1 MKRHSPN
8 HPPEAQ
14 QRTTG
19 VHSALRV
26 VLTVAGLLLLF
37 FAAHANYSGA
47 LIRAARWKVFVH
59 LPGTPSY
66 LFYYFP
72 AMFVI
77 LGLPALLLA
86 VALAFPQFRCAVTR
100 PWRESRFAV
109 PLLVVLLLLMASIVP
124 WEPGNLKPEDSGTN
138 MVFYVVVAGTGFALV
153 MAGAYRHL
161 RFLDAP
167 IERLYNRLMS
177 LSRWQ
182 FLGLCVGFTFVVANL
197 ISFFVFEHLPHIQDS
212 IAQLF
217 QARIFASG
225 RLYLPAPSFPD
236 FFDYTHIINIPA
248 QTGHPASGFAVEN
261 WPGPEGRWYSQYP
274 FLHSFFLMLGVFIR
288 MPWIINPLFG
298 SLSVGAIYFL
308 GREVYD
314 ETTGRLGAVL
324 GACTPFIFNMSAE
337 YMNHA
342 SALLFTTFFV
352 LFYFRTVKHG
362 RWHQALLA
370 GLLLGL
376 IANIRSL
383 SALGIAVPFALYGLW
398 LVIRRPRYFLPRFG
412 LMVVAAAAVTSLIL
426 IYNWLTNGH
435 PLLFGYVVKWGA
447 GHEIGFG
454 KSGWGDQHTPWRG
467 LVHTGHDANLL
478 NKFLFEWPIPSLLP
492 IAVLFAAGT
501 RDRRDW
507 LLLSLYLALA
517 GAYFFYWFHN
527 VCFGPRF
534 LYESSAALVL
544 LTVRGGQALPRLLR
558 TTFDMPVDDRT
569 VQRFLGRA
577 AAVLLVLMLGVG
589 LPPLLRS
596 YSSYGWVNGKYL
608 RNVRRNAISNALV
621 FCFHYGAGFTANP
634 IGLQGDVIYARDCG
648 ILNAALTVRYPGR
661 NCYYV
666 NGDTLKELD
675 DIEYSGSMLKR
686 ALDEMSW
693 VLSDSILAQY
703 RTLFWPFRDL
713 APTGLD
719 PALVEE
725 RLVDFREVSRELF
738 TGRHRF
744 EDYTPA
750 LACWILKDNREHLQI
765 FSYMDDLE
773 NFVAGELKFT
783 LLYVTSDGTAAIY
796 DCRPATGDE
805 TVVPGGSSR

>member
-1 MKRHSPN
+1 VRKSHPA
-8 HPPEAQ
+8 PPEFRPRPAGVSPVAQ
-14 QRTTG
+14 TILTG
-19 VHSALRV
+19 
-26 VLTVAGLLLLF
+26 AGLLLLF
-37 FAAHANYSGA
+37 FAAHANYSNTF
-47 LIRAARWKVFVH
+47 IRAARWKVYVH
-59 LPGTPSY
+59 LPGMPSY
-66 LFYYFP
+66 LYHYFP
-72 AMFVI
+72 ALFVI
-77 LGLPALLLA
+77 LGLPALLLT
-86 VALAFPQFRCAVTR
+86 VMLLFPQFRRALTR
-100 PWRESRFAV
+100 PWRETRFAA
-109 PLLVVLLLLMASIVP
+109 PLLVVLFLLLLSIFP

-138 MVFYVVVAGTGFALV
+138 MVFYVVVAGTGFSLL

-167 IERLYNRLMS
+167 MQQAYDRLMA
-177 LSRWQ
+177 LPRWQ
-182 FLGLCVGFTFVVANL
+182 FLGLCVGFTFVVTNL

-225 RLYLPAPSFPD
+225 RLYLPAPAFPD

-274 FLHSFFLMLGVFIR
+274 FLHSFFIMLGVLVG
-288 MPWIINPLFG
+288 MPWIVNPLFG

-308 GREVYD
+308 GRELYD
-314 ETTGRLGAVL
+314 EKTGRLGAAL
-324 GACTPFIFNMSAE
+324 AALTPFILNMSSE

-342 SALLFTTFFV
+342 SALLFTTLFL

-376 IANIRSL
+376 VANIRSL
-383 SALGIAVPFALYGLW
+383 SALGIAAPFALHGLW
-398 LVIRRPRYFLPRFG
+398 LVVRRPGHFLPRFT
-412 LMVVAAAAVTSLIL
+412 LMVVAAGAVTSLAL
-426 IYNWLTNGH
+426 VYNWLTNGH

-454 KSGWGDQHTPWRG
+454 KSGWGDQHTPLRG
-467 LVHTGHDANLL
+467 LIHAGHDANLL
-478 NKFLFEWPIPSLLP
+478 NKFLFEWPLPALVP

-507 LLLSLYLALA
+507 LMLSLPLSLA
-517 GAYFFYWFHN
+517 GAYFLYWFHN

-534 LYESSAALVL
+534 LYESSPALVL
-544 LTVRGGQALPRLLR
+544 LTVRGGLALPRLVR
-558 TTFDMPVDDRT
+558 STFDTPTEERSVR
-569 VQRFLGRA
+569 RFVGRA
-577 AAVLLVLMLGVG
+577 TAVLIILMLGIG
-589 LPPLLRS
+589 LPPLLKS

-608 RNVRRNAISNALV
+608 RNIKRNNVHNALV

-634 IGLQGDVIYARDCG
+634 IGLEGDVIYARHCG
-648 ILNAALTVRYPGR
+648 ILNAALTTAYPGR
-661 NCYYV
+661 TCYYV
-666 NGDTLKELD
+666 SGDTLKELED
-675 DIEYSGSMLKR
+675 VEYPRSALKR

-693 VLSDSILAQY
+693 VLSDSILAAY
-703 RTLFWPFRDL
+703 RTLMWPFRDL

-719 PALVEE
+719 PALLEE
-725 RLVDFREVSRELF
+725 RLADFREVSRELF
-738 TGRHRF
+738 TGRHKL

-750 LACWILKDNREHLQI
+750 LACWVLKDSREHLQI

-773 NFVAGELKFT
+773 SFVAGELKFT

-796 DCRPATGDE
+796 DCRPVTGDE
-805 TVVPGGSSR
+805 TVVPSGY

>member
-1 MKRHSPN
+1 M
-8 HPPEAQ
+8 
-14 QRTTG
+14 TG
-19 VHSALRV
+19 V
-26 VLTVAGLLLLF
+26 GLLLLF
-37 FAAHANYSGA
+37 FAAHANYSGDF
-47 LIRAARWKVFVH
+47 IRAARWKVYVH
-59 LPGTPSY
+59 LPGTPNY

-72 AMFVI
+72 ALVVI
-77 LGLPALLLA
+77 IGLPVLLVVAALS
-86 VALAFPQFRCAVTR
+86 FPQFRRAISR
-100 PWRESRFAV
+100 PWRETRLAA
-109 PLLVVLLLLMASIVP
+109 PLLAVLFLFALSIIP

-138 MVFYVVVAGTGFALV
+138 MVFYVVVAGTGFALL
-153 MAGAYRHL
+153 MAGVHRHL
-161 RFLDAP
+161 RFLDGPLELA
-167 IERLYNRLMS
+167 YNRLMA
-177 LSRWQ
+177 LPRWR
-182 FLGLCVGFTFVVANL
+182 FVALCVGSTFVVANL

-225 RLYLPAPSFPD
+225 RLYLPAPAFPD

-248 QTGHPASGFAVEN
+248 QTGHPASGFQVEN
-261 WPGPEGRWYSQYP
+261 WPGPGGRWYSQYP
-274 FLHSFFLMLGVFIR
+274 FLHSFFLMLGVLVR
-288 MPWIINPLFG
+288 MPWIINPLLG

-324 GACTPFIFNMSAE
+324 GVFTPFIFNMSAE

-342 SALLFTTFFV
+342 SALLFTTLFV
-352 LFYFRTVKHG
+352 LYYFRTIKHG
-362 RWHQALLA
+362 RWHSALLA

-376 IANIRSL
+376 VANIRSL
-383 SALGIAVPFALYGLW
+383 SALGIAAPFALYGLW
-398 LVIRRPRYFLPRFG
+398 LVIRRPGYFLPRFA
-412 LMVVAAAAVTSLIL
+412 LMVTAAAVVTSLAL
-426 IYNWLTNGH
+426 VYNWLTNGH

-454 KSGWGDQHTPWRG
+454 KSGWGDQHTPLRG
-467 LVHTGHDANLL
+467 LIHTGHDANLL
-478 NKFLFEWPIPSLLP
+478 NKFLFEWPLPSLVPL
-492 IAVLFAAGT
+492 AVLFAAGT
-501 RDRRDW
+501 RDKRDW
-507 LLLSLYLALA
+507 LMLSLYASLA

-544 LTVRGGQALPRLLR
+544 LTVRGGQSLPRFLR
-558 TTFDMPVDDRT
+558 TTFDTPVDDRT
-569 VQRFLGRA
+569 VHRFTGRA
-577 AAVLLVLMLGVG
+577 AVVLLVLMFGVG

-596 YSSYGWVNGKYL
+596 YTSYGWVNGKYL
-608 RNVRRNAISNALV
+608 RNVKRNRITNALV

-634 IGLQGDVIYARDCG
+634 IGLKGDVIYARDCG
-648 ILNAALTVRYPGR
+648 ILNAALTTAYPGR
-661 NCYYV
+661 RCYYV
-666 NGDTLKELD
+666 NGDTLRELE
-675 DIEYSGSMLKR
+675 DIEYPGSLLKR

-693 VLSDSILAQY
+693 VLSDSIVAEY

-713 APTGLD
+713 KPTGLD
-719 PALVEE
+719 SALLEQ

-738 TGRHRF
+738 TGRHKL

-750 LACWILKDNREHLQI
+750 LACWMIKDNREHLQI

-783 LLYVTSDGTAAIY
+783 LLYITSDGTAAIY

-805 TVVPGGSSR
+805 MVVPGGSGR